1 MPIARNV
8 LEGLLEVAKSERD
21 AAAAKV
27 KTGDKKTNPGWR
39 QADAKYRQLVRRLK
53 AVSNTEARDQAV
65 RERAESSD
73 E

>member
-8 LEGLLEVAKSERD
+8 LEGLLDNAKKERD

-27 KTGDKKTNPGWR
+27 QGKDKKACPTWR
-39 QADAKYRQLVRRLK
+39 HADARYRQLVRRLK

-65 RERAESSD
+65 LGRTNSD
-73 E
+73 DE